1 MNSTDNSYDVAIVGY
16 GPTGVTAANLLGAR
30 GLRVLVV
37 ERDADIYTRAR
48 AISTDEEVVRIWQ
61 HAGLAYQLSAEM
73 LPGKPVKFVD
83 AHGNAFVEV
92 TPQPRGTGHP
102 PQQFIYQPA
111 VEKTLRLG
119 VERFPNVELALQHEC
134 LRVASDSDGVNLM
147 LADLESDTFRRAR
160 ASYVIAADGGSSP
173 TRGLLG
179 IGFEGQTYE
188 DRWVVIDTKV
198 VQEWPGHDS
207 LRFHCDPAQPTV
219 DCPTPLGHHRWEYP
233 VPAGSDEKELV
244 TDTAIWAIL
253 NKQGITDRHVEI
265 LRAVVYSHHVRFA
278 DRWKV
283 GRVFLAGDAAHV
295 MPPWIGQGMSAGV
308 RDAGNLCWKLA
319 GVIDGSLPESVLDS
333 YQSERMPHVREVTE
347 RAVKTG
353 NIITERRPALAVAR
367 NHGLRALTKLPAV
380 SNWLRDSRWIPAA
393 YYSDGFFG
401 PRPRTRF
408 GLPKAKCAV
417 GHQIPQP
424 WVLDADGRR
433 QRLDDILAGQW
444 VLLSLNVCG
453 SRGPWV
459 SAGIRALRVLPSGP
473 TRAPEG
479 AFVDTDNALIDWMTA
494 HGATSLVVRP
504 DGFVYTADA
513 SGSALAA
520 PPPAVHPAA
529 HHDHAY
535 TPTSISTSG
544 GFS

>member
-1 MNSTDNSYDVAIVGY
+1 MDSTDKPYDVAIIGY

-37 ERDADIYTRAR
+37 ERDSDIYTRAR

-61 HAGLAYQLSAEM
+61 HAGLADQLNAEM

-83 AHGNAFVEV
+83 ANGDAFVEV
-92 TPQPRGTGHP
+92 TPQPRGSGHP

-111 VEKTLRLG
+111 VEKTLRRG

-147 LADLESDTFRRAR
+147 LADLETDTFRRAR

-233 VPAGSDEKELV
+233 VPTGSDEAKLV
-244 TDTAIWAIL
+244 TDTAIWSIL
-253 NKQGITDRHVEI
+253 NKQGITDQQVEI

-283 GRVFLAGDAAHV
+283 GRIFLAGDAAHV

-319 GVIDGSLPESVLDS
+319 GVIDGSLPVSVLDS
-333 YQSERMPHVREVTE
+333 YQTERMPHVREVTK

-353 NIITERRPALAVAR
+353 KIITERRPALAVAR
-367 NHGLRALTKLPAV
+367 NHGLRTLTKLPTV
-380 SNWLRDSRWIPAA
+380 SNWLRDSRWIPPA
-393 YYSDGFFG
+393 YYPGGFFG
-401 PRPRTRF
+401 ARPRPRLGHRA
-408 GLPKAKCAV
+408 GRSAV

-424 WVLDADGRR
+424 WVFDEDGHR
-433 QRLDDILAGQW
+433 QRLDDALADRW
-444 VLLSLNVCG
+444 VLLSLDTV
-453 SRGPWV
+453 GPHHPWI
-459 SAGIRALRVLPSGP
+459 SAGIRSMRVLPAGSV
-473 TRAPEG
+473 RAEG
-479 AFVDTDNALIDWMTA
+479 AVVDTENALIDWMA
-494 HGATSLVVRP
+494 AKGAAAIVVRP
-504 DGFVYTADA
+504 DGFVYAAGGPTSVLA
-513 SGSALAA
+513 S
-520 PPPAVHPAA
+520 PPPGLHLSARYERA
-529 HHDHAY
+529 D
-535 TPTSISTSG
+535 TPTSLSTPG
-544 GFS
+544 GLT